1 MSYPS
6 ATISMPFMF
15 VGSLQEQPE
24 KDAWRENLENNIHT
38 CGCVLGH
45 N

>member
-6 ATISMPFMF
+6 ATIPMPFMF

-24 KDAWRENLENNIHT
+24 KDTWRENLEK
-38 CGCVLGH
+38 
-45 N
+45 